1 MHMDKIDAKI
11 LEMLQKDARIPLK
24 QIASE
29 VYLSSPAVSARIER
43 LEKEGILQGYQAIVN
58 PVKLGYHIK
67 AYVNLEISPSQKTEI
82 YPYLKDNPNVL
93 ECDCV
98 TGSYSVIM
106 KVAFPSTMELDLFI
120 GELQHFGK
128 TSTQIVF
135 STVVEN
141 RGVKVMEKKKENE
154 K

>member
-11 LEMLQKDARIPLK
+11 LEMLQKDARVPLK

-43 LEKEGILQGYQAIVN
+43 LEKEGVLQGYQALVS
-58 PVKLGYHIK
+58 PMKLGYLIK
-67 AYVNLEISPSQKTEI
+67 AYVNLEISPSQKLEG

-120 GELQHFGK
+120 G
-128 TSTQIVF
+128 
-135 STVVEN
+135 
-141 RGVKVMEKKKENE
+141 
-154 K
+154 

>member
-11 LEMLQKDARIPLK
+11 LEMLQEDARVPLK

-43 LEKEGILQGYQAIVN
+43 LEKDGVLQGYQALVS

-67 AYVNLEISPSQKTEI
+67 AYVNLEISPGQKMEV
-82 YPYLKDNPNVL
+82 YPFLKNNPNVL

-106 KVAFPSTMELDLFI
+106 KVTFPSTMELDLFI

-135 STVVEN
+135 STIVDN
-141 RGVKVMEKKKENE
+141 RGVKVMDKEKDKN
-154 K
+154 

>member
-11 LEMLQKDARIPLK
+11 LEMLQKDARVPLK

-43 LEKEGILQGYQAIVN
+43 LEKEGVLQGYQALVS
-58 PVKLGYHIK
+58 PMKLGYHIK
-67 AYVNLEISPSQKTEI
+67 AYVNLEISPSQKLEV

-106 KVAFPSTMELDLFI
+106 
-120 GELQHFGK
+120 
-128 TSTQIVF
+128 
-135 STVVEN
+135 
-141 RGVKVMEKKKENE
+141 
-154 K
+154 